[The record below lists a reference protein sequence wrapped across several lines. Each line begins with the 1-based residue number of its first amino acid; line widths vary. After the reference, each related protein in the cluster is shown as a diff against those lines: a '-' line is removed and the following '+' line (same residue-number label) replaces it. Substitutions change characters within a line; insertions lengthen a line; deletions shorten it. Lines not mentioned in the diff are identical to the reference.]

1 MSDKMSFVKMH
12 VFGAEYL
19 LVDASSLGKIQP
31 SDFDCCIVTYEPSAI
46 CDIKIS
52 VHRDGKEI
60 LFDANAVCCIGRFLY
75 DKGLVIDKYATVE
88 TSIGIF
94 EVKFRIGSGND
105 PEIELNA
112 GRVKLK
118 TENILPDFDQRLIRF
133 CPINIG
139 GEIFDITVVHLGIHH
154 IVVFLSD
161 PLDDF
166 DIDLFAKHFG
176 ECEVSLVCRTNG
188 DHLRIRSLYQNR
200 ELPICGT
207 AACAVVVAA
216 AICGI
221 VDFDTYI
228 KAEFKSGE
236 LLVLCNRDIEAFLK
250 CSPAY
255 VKEF

>member
-1 MSDKMSFVKMH
+1 MH

-19 LVDASSLGKIQP
+19 LINSSSLGKIQP

-52 VHRDGKEI
+52 VYRDGKEI
-60 LFDANAVCCIGRFLY
+60 LFDANAVCCIGRLLY
-75 DKGLVIDKYATVE
+75 DKGLVRDKYATIE

-94 EVKFRIGSGND
+94 ELKYRIDLEND

-118 TENILPDFDQRLIRF
+118 TENVLPDFDQRLIRF
-133 CPINIG
+133 SPIDID
-139 GEIFDITVVHLGIHH
+139 GEIFDITIVHLGISH
-154 IVVFLSD
+154 IVVFLAES
-161 PLDDF
+161 LDDF
-166 DIDLFAKHFG
+166 DAELFAKRFG
-176 ECEVSLVCRTNG
+176 ECEVSFVCRING
-188 DHLRIRSLYQNR
+188 EHLKVRSIYQNR

-207 AACAVVVAA
+207 AACAVVVAS

-221 VDFDTYI
+221 VEFDTYI